1 MATCWSFKILYFT
14 SVNVEIFSSNES
26 WDGFNLTI
34 FKQAYH
40 KWATNN
46 KWDRICNTQSFP
58 SASFW
63 MQYNQYRS
71 KNIWTSMSEPAVT
84 RKIDTFQ
91 LLLLPE
97 INVTVLESRQSLV
110 IVLGTA
116 GHLLVC
122 KWNRLEGLQGAW
134 IPPPPDSTATGCLE
148 ICSVHYKGLFWFPAK
163 QKPKYKHTVSLSP
176 HTCYS

>member
-1 MATCWSFKILYFT
+1 M
-14 SVNVEIFSSNES
+14 
-26 WDGFNLTI
+26 GQNLQHTRLSI
-34 FKQAYH
+34 SMQ
-40 KWATNN
+40 
-46 KWDRICNTQSFP
+46 
-58 SASFW
+58 

-97 INVTVLESRQSLV
+97 TNVTVLESRQSLV

-134 IPPPPDSTATGCLE
+134 IPPPSRLHC
-148 ICSVHYKGLFWFPAK
+148 HGLFGDLLCALQGAFLVPC
-163 QKPKYKHTVSLSP
+163 QTETQIQTYSISVTTHVLFISRQRTLKHSVMISHS
-176 HTCYS
+176 